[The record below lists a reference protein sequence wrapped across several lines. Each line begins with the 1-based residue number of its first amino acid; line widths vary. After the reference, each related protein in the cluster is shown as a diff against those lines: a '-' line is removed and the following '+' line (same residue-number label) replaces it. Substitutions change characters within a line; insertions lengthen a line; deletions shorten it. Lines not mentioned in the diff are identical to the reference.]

1 MKIYLESLGC
11 CRNQVDSEVML
22 GRLDTRGHE
31 ICFDPADAEV
41 IIVNTCGFIDAAS
54 AEAIDTILEM
64 AAYKIDTTPSRS
76 HSNDSHGRP
85 PTASNES
92 FDGAGALPINSIDT
106 RPDPHS
112 ESEGQLS
119 SEDDAPTG
127 QCRRLIVTG
136 CLPERFREDTI
147 AEALPEVDA
156 FLGTGACDQIVEA
169 VEGTMPFKALPDPI
183 TRQFQGHPLP
193 RQLTLNYSAYLK
205 ISEGCNRH
213 CTYCIIPKL
222 RGKQR
227 SRSIDAVVNEAAHLL
242 NQGVKEIILVGEN
255 TTDYGTDLIPPQTL
269 SIFWIRSH
277 TPPINMSRKISHQ
290 VHTLGY
296 PTHPMPGFA
305 CSTPTPHPSQM
316 M

>member
-1 MKIYLESLGC
+1 
-11 CRNQVDSEVML
+11 ML

-64 AAYKIDTTPSRS
+64 AAYKIDTTPSIS
-76 HSNDSHGRP
+76 HSNDGHGRP

-112 ESEGQLS
+112 ESESEGLLS
-119 SEDDAPTG
+119 PEDDAPTG

-183 TRQFQGHPLP
+183 TREFQGHPLP

-242 NQGVKEIILVGEN
+242 NQGSKRSFWWGR
-255 TTDYGTDLIPPQTL
+255 TPPITARISYL
-269 SIFWIRSH
+269 PKPSPIFWIRSH

-296 PTHPMPGFA
+296 PTHPCLDSPA
-305 CSTPTPHPSQM
+305 LHPPHIHHR
-316 M
+316 

>member
-22 GRLDTRGHE
+22 GRLDKRGHE
-31 ICFDPADAEV
+31 ICLDPSEAEV

-64 AAYKIDTTPSRS
+64 AAYKLETVPSPSNSKDEID
-76 HSNDSHGRP
+76 N
-85 PTASNES
+85 
-92 FDGAGALPINSIDT
+92 T

-112 ESEGQLS
+112 ETETERADHSNDGAL
-119 SEDDAPTG
+119 TG

-136 CLPERFREDTI
+136 CLPERFRDDTI

-169 VEGTMPFKALPDPI
+169 VEGTGPFKVLPDPI

-222 RGKQR
+222 RGKT
-227 SRSIDAVVNEAAHLL
+227 AKPLH
-242 NQGVKEIILVGEN
+242 
-255 TTDYGTDLIPPQTL
+255 
-269 SIFWIRSH
+269 
-277 TPPINMSRKISHQ
+277 
-290 VHTLGY
+290 
-296 PTHPMPGFA
+296 
-305 CSTPTPHPSQM
+305 
-316 M
+316 